1 MPDVQNQGPPR
12 ARIIETVES
21 GLAARARGDKEAMR
35 AFLAPGATFRIAGDR
50 TSFGAVPAGPAEARD
65 VLGALVDLIS
75 FHDHERLDTIV
86 EGNRAAIR
94 WRIDFSIGGG
104 PVTTTEVLDLWTF
117 DEDGKIADLLQFVDT
132 ALLARMAPAAP
143 AAPGG

>member
-1 MPDVQNQGPPR
+1 MTDGKALSR
-12 ARIIETVES
+12 ERIVETVEG

-50 TSFGAVPAGPAEARD
+50 NAFGLVPAGPAEARD
-65 VLGALVDLIS
+65 VLGDLVDLIQ

-94 WRIDFSIGGG
+94 WRIDFSIAGG
-104 PVTTTEVLDLWTF
+104 PVTPTEIFDLWTF
-117 DEDGKIADLLQFVDT
+117 DEEGRIADLLQFVDT
-132 ALLARMAPAAP
+132 GLLAQMAPRGP
-143 AAPGG
+143 AG